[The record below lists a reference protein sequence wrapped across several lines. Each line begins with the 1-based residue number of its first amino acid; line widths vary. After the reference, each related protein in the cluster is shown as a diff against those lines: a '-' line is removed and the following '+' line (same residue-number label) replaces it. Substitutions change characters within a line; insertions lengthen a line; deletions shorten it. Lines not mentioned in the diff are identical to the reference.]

1 MARKSN
7 AHRRAEK
14 QRELEEKRAQE
25 AKKKRLQGIAV
36 AVGSVVVIALLLV
49 VVWPEP
55 AVGDTSRE
63 NWDLPALEGD
73 SRVAITD
80 FRGKPTVVA
89 FFASWCE
96 VCEEE
101 MPAMFALSEQI
112 GDRVNFV
119 GVNTQDNGQGLGDA
133 RKWGIAG
140 KWPIARDINNGNG
153 SALSVVTFGAR
164 GSPANVIY
172 DENGAV
178 VHVQLGGLSNEQ
190 IVALLE
196 QHTEFEI

>member
-1 MARKSN
+1 MARRSSAQQRAAKRRE
-7 AHRRAEK
+7 AELRRA
-14 QRELEEKRAQE
+14 RHAKRR
-25 AKKKRLQGIAV
+25 RLQGIAL
-36 AVGSVVVIALLLV
+36 AVGSVAVISALLV
-49 VVWPEP
+49 VLWPEP
-55 AVGDTSRE
+55 AVGDTSRDA
-63 NWDLPALEGD
+63 WDLPALEGD
-73 SRVAITD
+73 GRVAIQD

-96 VCEEE
+96 VCEVE
-101 MPAMFALSEQI
+101 MPEMFDLSRQI

-119 GVNTQDNGQGLGDA
+119 GVNTQDHGQGLGDA

-140 KWPIARDINNGNG
+140 NWPLARDINNGNG
-153 SALSVVTFGAR
+153 SALSMVAFGAR

-190 IVALLE
+190 ILALLQ
-196 QHTEFEI
+196 QHTEFEL

>member
-1 MARKSN
+1 MARKSSSK
-7 AHRRAEK
+7 RRAEK
-14 QRELEEKRAQE
+14 QRELEEKK
-25 AKKKRLQGIAV
+25 AKDASKKRLQGIGI
-36 AVGSVVVIALLLV
+36 AVGSILVIALLLV

-55 AVGDTSRE
+55 EVGNTSRE
-63 NWDLPALEGD
+63 TWDLPELEGD
-73 SRVAITD
+73 GRVAIKD
-80 FRGKPTVVA
+80 FQGKPTVVA

-101 MPAMFALSEQI
+101 MPAMLSLSRQI

-140 KWPIARDINNGNG
+140 NWPLARDIGNGNG
-153 SALSVVTFGAR
+153 SSLSVVTFGAR

-172 DENGAV
+172 DEDGAV
-178 VHVQLGGLSNEQ
+178 VHVQLGGLTNEQ
-190 IVALLE
+190 IIALLE
-196 QHTEFEI
+196 QHTGFQL